1 MKRMR
6 LAMFVAAVALGSSS
20 LAAQQPTSTTKKA
33 TAQHDSLK
41 SVKKTIKTNKAAR
54 KTAKAKGDTATARK
68 LKNQLK
74 TEKKTKTALKAETG
88 KAAPAKKP

>member
-1 MKRMR
+1 MKRIH
-6 LAMFVAAVALGSSS
+6 LVMFVGAVALGSSS
-20 LAAQQPTSTTKKA
+20 LAAQQPSATTKKA

-41 SVKKTIKTNKAAR
+41 SVKKTIKSDKAAR

-74 TEKKTKTALKAETG
+74 AEKKTKTALKSETG
-88 KAAPAKKP
+88 KTPPPKKP